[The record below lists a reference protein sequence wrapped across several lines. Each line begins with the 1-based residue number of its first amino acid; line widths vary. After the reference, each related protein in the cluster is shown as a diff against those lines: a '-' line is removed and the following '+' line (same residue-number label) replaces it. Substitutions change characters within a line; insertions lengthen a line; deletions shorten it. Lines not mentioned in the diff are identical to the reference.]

1 MKKYFISILISCLLF
16 SNFSKAQNDGA
27 AAAAAAGALLAGF
40 SIWKAIDDYKEYFEN
55 TAANFIITNH
65 PEYDQFRVKVFKL
78 SSKKSSDI
86 GGMNVV
92 PFSFIELEDGLP
104 TENRKIL
111 LMFSGSK
118 KWNGFGVPYKEY
130 SFKWLELNEWNDIL
144 SAYSQLNSPVKE
156 NIVNNMVP
164 VYFKFKPF
172 STNLSSNSSTNALN
186 KKDQDLIEIKFLTK
200 SNYYKLDN
208 NNTLINI
215 SELNIS
221 SFGLKKDGKIL
232 FPFYKLNGD
241 DYLVA
246 DFSKDYKLI
255 ANEKSMGLYLK
266 NHNESILIQRRLMNK
281 IHTFLNDLNEEED
294 EE

>member
-1 MKKYFISILISCLLF
+1 MKKYFISLLITSLLF
-16 SNFSKAQNDGA
+16 SNISKAQNDGA

-40 SIWKAIDDYKEYFEN
+40 SIWKAIDDYQEYFEN

-78 SSKKSSDI
+78 SSKKRSDR

-92 PFSFIELEDGLP
+92 PFSFVELKEGQP
-104 TENRKIL
+104 TDNKKIL

-118 KWNGFGVPYKEY
+118 KWNDFGVIYKEF
-130 SFKWLELNEWNDIL
+130 SFKWLEVNEWNKIL
-144 SAYSQLNSPVKE
+144 SAYSQLNSPVTQS
-156 NIVNNMVP
+156 INNNLVP
-164 VYFKFKPF
+164 VYNKYK
-172 STNLSSNSSTNALN
+172 SISNSSKSSQSTSFVKNTY
-186 KKDQDLIEIKFLTK
+186 DIVIKRLTK
-200 SNYYKLDN
+200 TNYYNLYKDSL
-208 NNTLINI
+208 LSI

-221 SFGLKKDGKIL
+221 SYGLKKDGKIIY
-232 FPFYKLNGD
+232 PFYNLKGD

-266 NHNESILIQRRLMNK
+266 NHYESILIQRRLMNK
-281 IHTFLNDLNEEED
+281 IHAFLNNLKEEE
-294 EE
+294 EEE

>member
-1 MKKYFISILISCLLF
+1 MKKYFISLLITSLLF

-40 SIWKAIDDYKEYFEN
+40 SIWKAIDDYQEYFEN

-78 SSKKSSDI
+78 SSKKRSDM

-92 PFSFIELEDGLP
+92 PFSFVELKEGQP
-104 TENRKIL
+104 TNNKKIL

-118 KWNGFGVPYKEY
+118 KWNDFGVIYKEF
-130 SFKWLELNEWNDIL
+130 SFKWLEINEWNKIL
-144 SAYSQLNSPVKE
+144 SAYSQLNSPVTQS
-156 NIVNNMVP
+156 INNNLVP
-164 VYFKFKPF
+164 VYNKYK
-172 STNLSSNSSTNALN
+172 SISNSSKSSQSTSFVKNTY
-186 KKDQDLIEIKFLTK
+186 DIVIKRLTK
-200 SNYYKLDN
+200 TNYYNFYKDS
-208 NNTLINI
+208 LISI

-221 SFGLKKDGKIL
+221 SYGLKKDGKIIY
-232 FPFYKLNGD
+232 PFYNLKGD

-255 ANEKSMGLYLK
+255 ANERSMGLYLK
-266 NHNESILIQRRLMNK
+266 NHYESILIQRRLMNK
-281 IHTFLNDLNEEED
+281 IHAFLNNLKED
-294 EE
+294 EEEE